1 LWFCNKCW
9 HQSRPVALQ
18 DASVDLDFGAESW
31 IERSK
36 NMTVDLDAQLAAT
49 GDMEAFETIYRRYH
63 GRVYTLCLRMIRN
76 TTQAE
81 DLTQEVFI
89 QLFRKINT
97 FRGDSSF
104 TTWLHRLTVNIVL
117 MHLRK
122 PNVKSEQT
130 TEDGT
135 LPVRMV
141 SGTEN
146 PSRMAVIDRISL
158 DHAISQLAPGYR
170 VVFILHDVEGYE
182 HEQISRMLGCA
193 VGTSKSQLHKARLK
207 LRKLLTA
214 RKTDTHRSNNPGVLF
229 NLGVH
234 QLA

>member
-1 LWFCNKCW
+1 
-9 HQSRPVALQ
+9 
-18 DASVDLDFGAESW
+18 
-31 IERSK
+31 
-36 NMTVDLDAQLAAT
+36 MTVDLDAQLAAT
-49 GDMEAFETIYRRYH
+49 GDMDAFENVYRRH
-63 GRVYTLCLRMIRN
+63 HNRVYTLCFRMVRN
-76 TTQAE
+76 KTQAE

-89 QLFRKINT
+89 QLFRKIKT

-104 TTWLHRLTVNIVL
+104 TTWLHRLTVNQVL

-135 LPVRMV
+135 LPLRMV

-146 PSRMAVIDRISL
+146 PSRMALIDRISL
-158 DHAISQLAPGYR
+158 DRAISQLAPGYR

-182 HEQISRMLGCA
+182 HIQISRMLGCA

-214 RKTDTHRSNNPGVLF
+214 RKTDTCELNTPDVSF
-229 NLGVH
+229 DFGVH

>member
-1 LWFCNKCW
+1 
-9 HQSRPVALQ
+9 
-18 DASVDLDFGAESW
+18 
-31 IERSK
+31 
-36 NMTVDLDAQLAAT
+36 MTVDLDAQLAAT
-49 GDMEAFETIYRRYH
+49 GDMDAFENVYRRYH
-63 GRVYTLCLRMIRN
+63 NRVYTLCFRMVRN
-76 TTQAE
+76 KTQAE

-89 QLFRKINT
+89 QLFRKIKT

-104 TTWLHRLTVNIVL
+104 TTWLHRLTVNQVL

-135 LPVRMV
+135 LPLRMV

-146 PSRMAVIDRISL
+146 PSRMALIDRISL
-158 DHAISQLAPGYR
+158 DRAISQLAPGYR

-182 HEQISRMLGCA
+182 HIQISRMLGCA

-214 RKTDTHRSNNPGVLF
+214 RKTDTCELNTPDVSF
-229 NLGVH
+229 DFGVH

>member
-1 LWFCNKCW
+1 
-9 HQSRPVALQ
+9 
-18 DASVDLDFGAESW
+18 
-31 IERSK
+31 
-36 NMTVDLDAQLAAT
+36 MTVDLDAQLAAT
-49 GDMEAFETIYRRYH
+49 GDMDAFENVYRRYH
-63 GRVYTLCLRMIRN
+63 NRVYTLCFRMIRN
-76 TTQAE
+76 KTQAE

-104 TTWLHRLTVNIVL
+104 TTWLHRLTVNQVL

-135 LPVRMV
+135 LPLRMV

-146 PSRMAVIDRISL
+146 PSKMALIDRISL

-182 HEQISRMLGCA
+182 HVQISRMLGCA

-207 LRKLLTA
+207 LRKLLTT
-214 RKTDTHRSNNPGVLF
+214 RNTDNCRLNTQDVSF
-229 NLGVH
+229 DFGVH

>member
-1 LWFCNKCW
+1 
-9 HQSRPVALQ
+9 
-18 DASVDLDFGAESW
+18 
-31 IERSK
+31 
-36 NMTVDLDAQLAAT
+36 MTVDLDAQLAAT
-49 GDMEAFETIYRRYH
+49 GDMDAFENVYRRYH
-63 GRVYTLCLRMIRN
+63 NRVYTLCFRMIRN
-76 TTQAE
+76 KTQAE

-104 TTWLHRLTVNIVL
+104 TTWLHRLTVNQVL
-117 MHLRK
+117 MHLRR

-135 LPVRMV
+135 LPLRMV

-146 PSRMAVIDRISL
+146 PRKMALIDRISL
-158 DHAISQLAPGYR
+158 DHAISQLSPGYR

-182 HEQISRMLGCA
+182 HIQISRMLGCA

-207 LRKLLTA
+207 LRKLLTMQ
-214 RKTDTHRSNNPGVLF
+214 KTDNCRLNTPDVSL

>member
-1 LWFCNKCW
+1 
-9 HQSRPVALQ
+9 
-18 DASVDLDFGAESW
+18 
-31 IERSK
+31 
-36 NMTVDLDAQLAAT
+36 MTVDLDAQLAAT
-49 GDMEAFETIYRRYH
+49 GDMDAFENLYRRH
-63 GRVYTLCLRMIRN
+63 HNRVYLLCLRMIRN

-81 DLTQEVFI
+81 DLAQEVFI

-104 TTWLHRLTVNIVL
+104 STWLHRLTVNLVL
-117 MHLRK
+117 MHFRK
-122 PNVKSEQT
+122 PNVRSERT

-135 LPVRMV
+135 LPLRMV
-141 SGTEN
+141 TGTEN
-146 PSRMAVIDRISL
+146 PSRMALIDRISL

-170 VVFILHDVEGYE
+170 AVFILHDVEGYE

-207 LRKLLTA
+207 LRKLLTTQKPDNC
-214 RKTDTHRSNNPGVLF
+214 RLNPPVVSFNPGVQ
-229 NLGVH
+229 

>member
-1 LWFCNKCW
+1 
-9 HQSRPVALQ
+9 
-18 DASVDLDFGAESW
+18 
-31 IERSK
+31 
-36 NMTVDLDAQLAAT
+36 MTVDLDAQLAAT
-49 GDMEAFETIYRRYH
+49 GDMDAFENVYRRYH
-63 GRVYTLCLRMIRN
+63 NRVYTLCFRMIRN
-76 TTQAE
+76 KTQAE

-104 TTWLHRLTVNIVL
+104 TTWLHRLTVNQVL

-135 LPVRMV
+135 LPLRMV

-146 PSRMAVIDRISL
+146 PRKMALIDRISL
-158 DHAISQLAPGYR
+158 DHAISQLSPGYR

-182 HEQISRMLGCA
+182 HIQISRMLGCA

-207 LRKLLTA
+207 LRKLLTMQ
-214 RKTDTHRSNNPGVLF
+214 KTDNCRLNAPDVSL